1 MKSGEFKVFYE
12 DECRF
17 KQTLSI
23 TRAWFLKYF
32 CPDGIQNVFNE
43 GELKEEVAIRN
54 FRHATQ
60 HSASRLS
67 SNTSKQNPT
76 TNRQRPVARSQPIS
90 HHFHTLIL
98 QLESYYEQP
107 AASCQPPVAIPLFL
121 PKLYPRCKLDL
132 KFPLLIGINHIS
144 L

>member
-60 HSASRLS
+60 HDASRLS

-76 TNRQRPVARSQPIS
+76 TNRQLQVASRQ
-90 HHFHTLIL
+90 
-98 QLESYYEQP
+98 
-107 AASCQPPVAIPLFL
+107 PLFYS
-121 PKLYPRCKLDL
+121 KLYPRCVLNL
-132 KFPLLIGINHIS
+132 KFPLFIGINHIS